1 MMKFFSLMIFASTAS
16 TFAFNNGSPTS
27 TKTMKPQPSN
37 FEFYG
42 DIEPTG
48 FFDPLQV
55 TTNADDKT
63 LQYMREAELH
73 HGRIAMTS
81 AVILPVLDKLY
92 PEELAINVLSHS
104 GGGLNEVALA
114 SMGLFELA
122 RMTSLYKMPR
132 DRLFEL
138 RDDAQPGQLNPYYKL
153 NLVQA
158 NKELSNGR
166 LAMIGVFL
174 YMLQEF
180 TTNQKVLF

>member
-1 MMKFFSLMIFASTAS
+1 MKLFSLMIFATMGS
-16 TFAFNNGSPTS
+16 TFAFNGSPTS
-27 TKTMKPQPSN
+27 TKTTKPQPSN

-55 TTNADDKT
+55 TANADDKT

-81 AVILPVLDKLY
+81 VIILPVLDKLY
-92 PEELAINVLSHS
+92 PDELAINALSHS
-104 GGGLNEVALA
+104 GSGLNEAALA
-114 SMGLFELA
+114 SMGLFELS
-122 RMTSLYKMPR
+122 RMTSLYKAPR
-132 DRLFEL
+132 ERLFEL
-138 RDDAQPGQLNPYYKL
+138 KDNAQPGQLNPYYKL
-153 NLVQA
+153 NVVQA